1 MKKILIALCIV
12 VVAVAVV
19 AVVLNNTLF
28 SSEPSTTVS
37 SDETTTHNYMPPGFN
52 ASSVLEHGASL
63 GEFCENADFSAQ
75 SSYWMSYEQ
84 KGKEAV
90 IYSISVSARNLID
103 KLITD
108 NYDKKSEIRQSTTD
122 EALVFESSLYGIKG
136 IVITH
141 LCNDGYLYITCGEVT
156 RGFNIGTD
164 VYNEFMEEFSG
175 GSCIYTPEHPVTLG

>member
-37 SDETTTHNYMPPGFN
+37 SDETTTRNYLPPGFE
-52 ASSVLEHGASL
+52 ASTVLEHSAIL

-90 IYSISVSARNLID
+90 IYSISVSKRNLID

-108 NYDKKSEIRQSTTD
+108 NYDKKAEIRQSATD

-136 IVITH
+136 TVITH
-141 LCNDGYLYITCGEVT
+141 LCNDGYLYITCEDVT

-164 VYNEFMEEFSG
+164 AYNKFMEDFNSG
-175 GSCIYTPEHPVTLG
+175 ICISTPEHPVTVG